1 MPPEGHETVDRTRAL
16 EEALE
21 QALASVHDRGSAPAP
36 DTVDY
41 RWLGIGLRLGLE
53 RPGHARHLLEL
64 ISAADGLEVA
74 IPEGDPGGGAADSGD
89 APADQEDATP
99 AASHFLA
106 RSAALPVSEM
116 AVAGPD
122 VVFGWAAELTP
133 AQVLRIGAVVIE
145 MLAEGAPAD
154 VGRGFGL
161 AWDGGVRIP
170 RLERGPLFEDFAQ
183 LEVSVAEVLTGR
195 QLRSVDAAP
204 RPHGFGAF
212 AQLFGTRAQGPSPVA
227 AVIEAAGEPGRHGLV
242 ALWNAWMAMRYRSAM
257 PAPTFELLVRPW
269 VTVVGRLP
277 DR

>member
-1 MPPEGHETVDRTRAL
+1 MPPESDEVADRSPAL
-16 EEALE
+16 EEALA

-36 DTVDY
+36 DTADY

-64 ISAADGLEVA
+64 IAAAGEPQAA
-74 IPEGDPGGGAADSGD
+74 IPEGDLGGAAADPGDAAPAPEDD
-89 APADQEDATP
+89 APA
-99 AASHFLA
+99 ASRFLA
-106 RSAALPVSEM
+106 RSAALPASERA
-116 AVAGPD
+116 AVGPA

-133 AQVLRIGAVVIE
+133 AQVLRIGAVVGG

-170 RLERGPLFEDFAQ
+170 GPERDHLFEDFTQ
-183 LEVSVAEVLTGR
+183 LEVTVAEVLTGR
-195 QLRSVDAAP
+195 RLRSVEAAP
-204 RPHGFGAF
+204 RAHGFGAF
-212 AQLFGTRAQGPSPVA
+212 AQLFGPRAQGPSAVTA
-227 AVIEAAGEPGRHGLV
+227 AIEAAGDPGRYGLV

-269 VTVVGRLP
+269 VRVVGPLP